1 VKLLGF
7 RLLCDENIALP
18 VIDSLQRRGCDVRSV
33 EQERL
38 IGCADRDVLHRATA
52 QDRVVVTHDL
62 LFGKAAINAGE
73 PFVGIVYL
81 RPGHISADFVL
92 TLVDALLGSPIDLQP
107 PFVVVAERRH
117 STVRVRVRTE
127 PPW

>member
-1 VKLLGF
+1 VRLLGF
-7 RLLCDENIALP
+7 RLLCDENIAPP
-18 VIDSLQRRGCDVRSV
+18 VVDSLRARGCDVRSV

-38 IGCADRDVLHRATA
+38 IGCADRDVLARATA
-52 QDRVVVTHDL
+52 QGRVVITHDL
-62 LFGKAAINAGE
+62 AFGKAAISAGE

-92 TLVDALLGSPIDLQP
+92 TLVDALISSPIDVSP

-117 STVRVRVRTE
+117 STLRVRVRTE